1 MLIGCIIVLYV
12 IFFFPRALLVKQSAG
27 DGIEMRV
34 PLFLFSEFFGLDI
47 FYPAKRLLNLEFT
60 LNKPGKNLI
69 KPPTDSSDYDIVV
82 SNCYLDISY
91 VTLETSIRSSYYDLI
106 EKEKLIRCISS
117 VREGHFSLPSGSS
130 VYFLHDISPYGVLP
144 EFVTLLILPDS
155 RHFGNFE
162 NSYVYSRLDIES
174 IQLFIDG
181 HPCFLND
188 RLRNLQL
195 NSILSPD
202 VSFFYRNFL
211 LAYGGNSRFITLKTF
226 FTDFFCMSF
235 PLTAMATGT
244 SDGALPLIRSG
255 GLNATITLRSAQ
267 SKNYVLIVHS
277 HYKSVVKIDVTGE
290 ILES

>member
-1 MLIGCIIVLYV
+1 M
-12 IFFFPRALLVKQSAG
+12 KQSAA
-27 DGIEMRV
+27 DGMEMRV
-34 PLFLFSEFFGLDI
+34 PLFMFSEFFNLDI
-47 FYPAKRLLNLEFT
+47 FYPAKRLMNLEFT
-60 LNKPGKNLI
+60 LNRPAKNLI
-69 KPPTDSSDYDIVV
+69 KQPSDTNEYDIVI
-82 SNCYLDISY
+82 SNCYLDMSY
-91 VTLETSIRSSYYDLI
+91 VTLEESIRRSYYDLI

-117 VREGHFSLPSGSS
+117 VREGHFSLQSGSS

-144 EFVTLLILPDS
+144 EFVTLLLLPDK
-155 RHFGNFE
+155 RHFGCYDYRFL
-162 NSYVYSRLDIES
+162 YSRLDIES

-181 HPCFLND
+181 LPCFLND

-195 NSILSPD
+195 NNMLSPD

-211 LAYGGNSRFITLKTF
+211 LAYGGNARFISLKTF

-244 SDGALPLIRSG
+244 SRSSLPLIRSG

-267 SKNYVLIVHS
+267 SENYVLIVHS
-277 HYKSVVKIDVTGE
+277 HYNSVVKIDVTGE